1 MFNVQKLVSGVAES
15 AKAVADKA
23 KNVVTKN
30 SDIKST
36 AQKVLNGP
44 KLSGLD
50 ALASA
55 KKPMV
60 KSVNAAKKV
69 AQTIEDKGVLDDVE
83 KYSRNL
89 RSADYIN
96 YYDYDVRKLLGLPQG
111 YKSAADSAEWIKAK
125 YAFEEM
131 IEPGLSH
138 KSAKESAAAIE
149 VLKANQQIERANKLK
164 AKYGDELPQFRLKKQ
179 QATLKAQLKAKHADK
194 LVK

>member
-23 KNVVTKN
+23 KKVVTKN

-55 KKPMV
+55 NKPMV
-60 KSVNAAKKV
+60 KTMDATIDAT
-69 AQTIEDKGVLDDVE
+69 QTVLDKGSLDLTE
-83 KYSRNL
+83 KFSRAIE
-89 RSADYIN
+89 SEN
-96 YYDYDVRKLLGLPQG
+96 YHYLFEAKARRLLGLPLD
-111 YKSAADSAEWIKAK
+111 YKSAKDSAEWIKAK

>member
-60 KSVNAAKKV
+60 KTMDATIDAT
-69 AQTIEDKGVLDDVE
+69 QTVLDKGSLDLTE
-83 KYSRNL
+83 KFSRAIH
-89 RSADYIN
+89 SEN
-96 YYDYDVRKLLGLPQG
+96 YHYLFEAKVRRLLGLPQG

-179 QATLKAQLKAKHADK
+179 QAALKAQLKAKHADK

>member
-1 MFNVQKLVSGVAES
+1 MFNVQKVVSSAVDS
-15 AKAVADKA
+15 AKFVAGKA
-23 KNVVTKN
+23 KKVITKN
-30 SDIKST
+30 VDIKST

-55 KKPMV
+55 NKPMV
-60 KSVNAAKKV
+60 KTMDATIDAT
-69 AQTIEDKGVLDDVE
+69 QTVLDKGSLDLTE
-83 KYSRNL
+83 KFSRNL
-89 RSADYIN
+89 RSEDYISY
-96 YYDYDVRKLLGLPQG
+96 YYDTRKLLGLPQG

-138 KSAKESAAAIE
+138 KSAKESAAAINA
-149 VLKANQQIERANKLK
+149 LKANQQLDRAKELK
-164 AKYGDELPQFRLKKQ
+164 AKYGDKLPEFKLKKQ
-179 QATLKAQLKAKHADK
+179 QAALKAQLKAKHADK